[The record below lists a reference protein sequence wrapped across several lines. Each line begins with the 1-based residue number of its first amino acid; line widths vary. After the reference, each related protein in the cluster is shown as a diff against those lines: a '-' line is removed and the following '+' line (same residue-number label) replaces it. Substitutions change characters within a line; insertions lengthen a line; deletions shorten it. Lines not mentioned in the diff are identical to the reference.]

1 MAIGSPQWMYASG
14 EAYELDQSLR
24 FNDDDSAYLSWTPSS
39 AGNRK
44 TWTWSGW
51 VKRGNLGSNQSI
63 FRVNGSGDT
72 GRTDLW
78 FDSSTNTLYLAGSS
92 TYFRITSQLFRDI
105 SAWGHLTVAFDTTQS
120 TANDRCKLYWN
131 GTQIT
136 DFSTNNDFSL
146 NTDYG
151 VNQSSVSWDIA
162 KGYGY
167 LDGYLAEVN
176 FIDGQQLTPADFGE
190 TGDYGEWK
198 PIQYSGTY
206 GTNGFYLPFKQDY
219 TVEGFST
226 VTYSG
231 NGGEHY
237 IGGVGY
243 QPDLTWIKNRSR
255 AYSHVLVD

>member
-51 VKRGNLGSNQSI
+51 VKRGNIG
-63 FRVNGSGDT
+63 GTDT
-72 GRTDLW
+72 LLSVY
-78 FDSSTNTLYLAGSS
+78 DSSVGEILVYIDSNNQFSLYWNVVGVNSGSVTAS
-92 TYFRITSQLFRDI
+92 NLLRDS
-105 SAWGHLTVAFDTTQS
+105 SAYYHLLLVFDTTQG
-120 TANDRCKLYWN
+120 TASNRVKLYIN
-131 GTQIT
+131 GTLASLSSSTYPNQNQ
-136 DFSTNNDFSL
+136 DLLLNSTNE
-146 NTDYG
+146 TR
-151 VNQSSVSWDIA
+151 I
-162 KGYGY
+162 GYAAY
-167 LDGYLAEVN
+167 NNHPYDGYLAEVN
-176 FIDGQQLTPADFGE
+176 FIDGQALTPADFGE

-243 QPDLTWIKNRSR
+243 QPDLTWIKK
-255 AYSHVLVD
+255 